1 MRASEEAVADR
12 TILFNHITPKMLD
25 FKGIFHKIN
34 KPKRLKNFQS
44 DTDFFIIIVLIIILI
59 IVILIIYFH
68 CVVILYY
75 HPTQNMDI
83 PVMTIF
89 LTETHSP
96 SWSPFILVRNK
107 EIMRII

>member
-1 MRASEEAVADR
+1 
-12 TILFNHITPKMLD
+12 MLD

-34 KPKRLKNFQS
+34 KPERLKNFQF
-44 DTDFFIIIVLIIILI
+44 DTDFFIIIIVLIIILI
-59 IVILIIYFH
+59 IVILIIYFL
-68 CVVILYY
+68 CLVILYH

-96 SWSPFILVRNK
+96 SCSPFILVRNK